1 MNNLDQQYIAGLA
14 DLAVLGDSNA
24 FAELYAATFQQQYR
38 FSYDYLQ
45 DEYLARDA
53 LQETYIQVLRN
64 LNSLQDSGLFLPW
77 LSYLNYHA
85 CLERRLPRTSPTRSS
100 EDLTFSIGDHEY
112 TLRQLR
118 ILPFTEAQALSMR
131 YFDHMPIR
139 RIARL
144 LYLRP
149 TAVSRYLRRGE
160 KRLRAILNL

>member
-1 MNNLDQQYIAGLA
+1 MN
-14 DLAVLGDSNA
+14 
-24 FAELYAATFQQQYR
+24 TWP
-38 FSYDYLQ
+38 
-45 DEYLARDA
+45 RDA

-64 LNSLQDSGLFLPW
+64 LDSLQDSGLFLPW

-85 CLERRLPRTSPTRSS
+85 CLERRLLRTSPTRSS

>member
-64 LNSLQDSGLFLPW
+64 LDSLQDSGLFLPW

-85 CLERRLPRTSPTRSS
+85 CLERRLPRTGPTRSS
-100 EDLTFSIGDHEY
+100 EDLTFSIGDHE
-112 TLRQLR
+112 
-118 ILPFTEAQALSMR
+118 
-131 YFDHMPIR
+131 
-139 RIARL
+139 
-144 LYLRP
+144 
-149 TAVSRYLRRGE
+149 
-160 KRLRAILNL
+160 